1 VASEI
6 DTEAISNR
14 DSSVEGTPALK
25 IEHTVG
31 VDLDPRGARLPGE
44 KSCGKRATRPVARTN
59 ERDSEQENLRAAAG
73 HAAPEENP
81 EQQKPYTHEHYLEQ
95 REPGERKRAT
105 LAGERAARLCTR
117 RRERSLTS
125 RGVDDGRRTVLILRS
140 RRPTRPSHT
149 GKRAEHRDHAD
160 RESKSEITGAPPQH
174 SHTPP
179 LR

>member
-1 VASEI
+1 MASEI

-14 DSSVEGTPALK
+14 DSSVERTPALQ

-44 KSCGKRATRPVARTN
+44 ESCSKRATRPVAGTN

-73 HAAPEENP
+73 HAAPKENP
-81 EQQKPYTHEHYLEQ
+81 EQQKPHAHEHYLEQ

-105 LAGERAARLCTR
+105 LAGGRAARLCAR

-125 RGVDDGRRTVLILRS
+125 RRVDDRRRTVLIVRS
-140 RRPTRPSHT
+140 RRPTRPRRTS
-149 GKRAEHRDHAD
+149 KRAEHRDHAN
-160 RESKSEITGAPPQH
+160 RESKSEMTGAPPQH
-174 SHTPP
+174 SHTPL